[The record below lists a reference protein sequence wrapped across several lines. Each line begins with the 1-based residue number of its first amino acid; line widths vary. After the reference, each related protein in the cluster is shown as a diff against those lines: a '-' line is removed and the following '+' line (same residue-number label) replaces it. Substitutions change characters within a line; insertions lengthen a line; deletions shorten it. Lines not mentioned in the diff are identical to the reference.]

1 MKQNHKNLKMPAIL
15 IHLAFGYILYWLFS
29 FKFRK
34 LKDNYFLF
42 LFLLGSL
49 IPDIKYFVAWL
60 TYLIFGSEN
69 FVVFSSLAV
78 THQIFGSFLVSL
90 LLAATLFR
98 NKFKI
103 SLVILTV
110 GFLGHFF
117 LDISQYP
124 FASIGHMQ
132 LFYPFSAQIFYINFG
147 FINGIQVFE
156 VFQYLVLIVAII
168 LFISSFIRDK
178 TRNNHNQC

>member
-1 MKQNHKNLKMPAIL
+1 MPAIL
-15 IHLAFGYILYWLFS
+15 IHLAFGYILYICITHLEK
-29 FKFRK
+29 FKNLR
-34 LKDNYFLF
+34 DNYFLF

-69 FVVFSSLAV
+69 YAVSSSLAV
-78 THQIFGSFLVSL
+78 THQIFGSFLIAL
-90 LLAATLFR
+90 LLSATLFR

-103 SLVILTV
+103 SLVILTI
-110 GFLGHFF
+110 GFLGHFL

-124 FASIGHMQ
+124 FASINHMQ
-132 LFYPFSAQIFYINFG
+132 LFYPFSAQIFYINLG

-156 VFQYLVLIVAII
+156 VFQYVILIIAIT
-168 LFISSFIRDK
+168 LFIASFIRGK
-178 TRNNHNQC
+178 TRNVSNSNK

>member
-1 MKQNHKNLKMPAIL
+1 MPAIL
-15 IHLAFGYILYWLFS
+15 IHIAFGYILYCFITHFEK
-29 FKFRK
+29 FKN
-34 LKDNYFLF
+34 LKNNYFLF

-49 IPDIKYFVAWL
+49 IPDIKYFVAWF

-69 FVVFSSLAV
+69 YAVFSSLAV
-78 THQIFGSFLVSL
+78 THQIFGSFLVAL
-90 LLAATLFR
+90 LLSATLFR

-124 FASIGHMQ
+124 FASINHMQ
-132 LFYPFSAQIFYINFG
+132 LFYPFSDQIFYIDWG

-156 VFQYLVLIVAII
+156 VFQYLILIVALT
-168 LFISSFIRDK
+168 LFIKSFIKSKFKDAFA
-178 TRNNHNQC
+178 

>member
-1 MKQNHKNLKMPAIL
+1 MPAIL
-15 IHLAFGYILYWLFS
+15 IHIAFGYVLYRFITHIEK
-29 FKFRK
+29 FKN
-34 LKDNYFLF
+34 LMGNYFLF

-69 FVVFSSLAV
+69 YVVFSSLAV
-78 THQIFGSFLVSL
+78 THNIFGSFLIVL
-90 LLAATLFR
+90 LLSATLFR

-117 LDISQYP
+117 LDVLQYP
-124 FASIGHMQ
+124 FASINHIQ
-132 LFYPFSAQIFYINFG
+132 LFYPFSAQIFYINLG
-147 FINGIQVFE
+147 FINGIYVFE
-156 VFQYLVLIVAII
+156 IFQYVILIIAVT
-168 LFISSFIRDK
+168 LFIASFIRSK
-178 TRNNHNQC
+178 TRNNNK